1 MRKYI
6 ALLAIVLFNLIQ
18 TSCSA
23 SLDISNS
30 SAIKISRIAVST
42 VPSGDVSVMVE
53 VKGTEEI
60 TEVSLVYCL
69 LGELT
74 VEEAEKPASWP
85 TKKRSVEPMK
95 VEKGKYAGI
104 IPQSVA
110 SQGEVCFF
118 IEVQDAVGARAVS
131 SIHTV
136 E

>member
-104 IPQSVA
+104 IPQSVT

-118 IEVQDAVGARAVS
+118 IEVQDAVGARTVS